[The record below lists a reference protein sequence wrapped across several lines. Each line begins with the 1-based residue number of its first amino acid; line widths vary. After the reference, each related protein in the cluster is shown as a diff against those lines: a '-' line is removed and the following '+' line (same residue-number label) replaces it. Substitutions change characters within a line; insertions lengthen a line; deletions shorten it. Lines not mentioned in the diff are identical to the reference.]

1 MRLRDKSRQSPELIH
16 NPFFHLKF
24 YGKKTIRNRCSGSVR
39 SQKNGC
45 PQNGCQKTASTTKKA
60 AAAEKKPAAD
70 AASVEAP
77 KIKTVK
83 SAPKTAAKAKTVK
96 PAKKAADKKAPAAE
110 AQAPSVTPAPA
121 APVEKNTAP
130 EASQR
135 SQAAAPV
142 KVKRESFRPNRN
154 PEQQERHEQHG
165 GDSFAQPETVG
176 GASEGSFNKR
186 KRRRRNKKG
195 NGSEDRQPMQ
205 DSASF
210 KQLDGKKVASRAW
223 KMFLAEVSEEGLAL
237 MDDQTAREA
246 ARRAFRCA
254 EFFMMEESRRKHAQ
268 KAAPQQQE
276 KASSPEEDRDSEE
289 DSGEE

>member
-1 MRLRDKSRQSPELIH
+1 M
-16 NPFFHLKF
+16 
-24 YGKKTIRNRCSGSVR
+24 
-39 SQKNGC
+39 
-45 PQNGCQKTASTTKKA
+45 
-60 AAAEKKPAAD
+60 
-70 AASVEAP
+70 
-77 KIKTVK
+77 
-83 SAPKTAAKAKTVK
+83 
-96 PAKKAADKKAPAAE
+96 
-110 AQAPSVTPAPA
+110 TPAPA
-121 APVEKNTAP
+121 APVEKIP
-130 EASQR
+130 LPRLPKASV
-135 SQAAAPV
+135 AAPV

-210 KQLDGKKVASRAW
+210 KRLDGKKVASRAW

-254 EFFMMEESRRKHAQ
+254 N
-268 KAAPQQQE
+268 
-276 KASSPEEDRDSEE
+276 SS
-289 DSGEE
+289 

>member
-1 MRLRDKSRQSPELIH
+1 M
-16 NPFFHLKF
+16 
-24 YGKKTIRNRCSGSVR
+24 
-39 SQKNGC
+39 
-45 PQNGCQKTASTTKKA
+45 
-60 AAAEKKPAAD
+60 
-70 AASVEAP
+70 
-77 KIKTVK
+77 
-83 SAPKTAAKAKTVK
+83 
-96 PAKKAADKKAPAAE
+96 
-110 AQAPSVTPAPA
+110 
-121 APVEKNTAP
+121 
-130 EASQR
+130 
-135 SQAAAPV
+135 
-142 KVKRESFRPNRN
+142 
-154 PEQQERHEQHG
+154 
-165 GDSFAQPETVG
+165 G

-276 KASSPEEDRDSEE
+276 KLPLRRKTVIPKRIPAKNNPGLFRFCPAACAAGLFYALGKDL
-289 DSGEE
+289 